1 MEKETFVLVDNVPTK
16 KAIDGSIIMESSN
29 YFNLTEQ
36 EVCGGDKEISKNS
49 QKKTYPTVRCTTD
62 IFCWLKC
69 VYESVRLKVK
79 IENPEKATLPIMKQY
94 LKFIRDDVPSCTRF
108 PNRCYILSR
117 NVTRTLL
124 LFKGLNRNFTDT
136 HEYLSQLSE
145 LLTIYTTLELIYS
158 TKFEESKIAV
168 ANRISLNYDVHLKE
182 FDQIYIIKILI
193 SIKNFY
199 QQKEVMRKLFEKYLK
214 RKCVCASQKE
224 LPDKIFVMYLIAYK
238 YWISLEDDLDEK
250 SKIEDIANAFMRP
263 STTLRRNY
271 LYAPY
276 IPAYKVTNQN
286 ATKCILS
293 QSFNLLSLTKA
304 VENDEQRTGRS
315 PSRDIIDLS
324 VCCDDNHLD
333 LTQNESSEVV
343 AFPKVK
349 LERPE
354 IIATVDL
361 TTCKWDHDLNW
372 LDTLIGKVRSLC
384 SVSSCMNIVE
394 IIDLDNDTTE
404 NIHDPEVS
412 NTNDNCTETVSI
424 EKSAN
429 NMSKLNNLS
438 PNDLETGMDSPFGIN
453 KMNKDN
459 ESTEIVSFAAEVVNS
474 TSFLRQNVNLSTKST
489 EHINESPL
497 NADDNLRPEID
508 IRSHTEKIIWSQPVP
523 KASKSDDIQDEANDQ
538 GADMS
543 CLVNCGASDQ
553 LVSSV
558 RIPANEVKEDET
570 NQNVDPESSQ
580 LEIIKPSNRECNSEA
595 DSSDPSERRDV
606 HNFALSDVGKDD
618 LVKNVVEQQK
628 MTKEFC
634 ADLILSNEKNRNMA
648 ANHKVTDTL
657 GTNTMKDLK
666 KNNSIVDGEN
676 KVLDN
681 GKQNPISEVC
691 NVLEDSVNSETKGE
705 PSCEVYE
712 ESPNVLSFE
721 PFNIDD
727 RKISINSTGLNI
739 KTYSNRHKKLPKNK
753 LSTVDTTIGGAHSGE
768 EKSSGNPC
776 DISKSEYSNELLHF
790 SNELNS
796 NSVEYQKSGGGVETY
811 ESAESQKD
819 LFTDIAA
826 KKADID
832 VLQDSLTSLG
842 NIDDCSLQ
850 NLLDDEDDNIIKD
863 IAKKLTVN
871 SKRGQ
876 VKKKKDEAHNMNK
889 RKNLPHSENT
899 LLDLPI
905 FSSSSEE
912 NDDSGDSNILSIL
925 DDSDNTE
932 EESVN
937 IISSHENQDDTPVQK
952 ILPKMELSGTK
963 GSQNGNIIFRVI
975 PKPFDKK
982 KNIDSTWLDPTL
994 DFEENFVNTN
1004 QHEITSPPMEQF
1016 TKSDK
1021 TLFKTYLDKAND
1033 TLCGKL
1039 DEKNRNEPVPSSQEI
1054 VGSNIKQKAD
1064 ANVNVPLT
1072 FVNISETPSVPYNQ
1086 RRKTVS
1092 FLGIQPEAN
1101 QKEKH
1106 FFKTPGDLT
1115 QSTFQQSS
1123 LPGKECWTAAINTY
1137 RSNSQLNMKSTAPS
1151 SSKDNV
1157 TPINLN
1163 SKSSSSFATDPGGN
1177 QNYGYI
1183 DEKLFKARVWIQRM
1197 DNESLLLRYLNNRGR
1212 NDRIKK
1218 NDFVRRHVSDFDKY
1232 LQQKRTGSH
1241 KRNKSKRSFYSR
1253 TSVSSSKSTN
1263 CKKEIDIKL
1272 SKKSV
1277 VLLTDIAKDPEY
1289 GNYFQT
1295 LGNSKKIIP
1304 NMLRKSNDTQK
1315 KSGRASAKCLV
1326 SGNQRGAFSVLIQKQ
1341 DYTSQFRKRTSTDS
1355 PEIVI
1360 NIFNNLKSNSKM
1372 SDKSAIS
1379 KSKRR
1384 RCDGHNFNLE
1394 RNSEMNKLSIDEL
1407 RFDDVTSSVSPHF
1420 YSHSSI
1426 DTGQRN
1432 NLLREDAQNNTNK
1445 FRDLGYCINSY
1456 SRSVKNDKNDTSHD
1470 HMKRFGQDKSVVHN
1484 RLRKKYFITN
1494 IAKLENSHF
1503 RNEDD
1508 GGDNQVTSTQDNIP
1522 LASTTV
1528 GASKAPITEV
1538 DIQNDHIDTT
1548 LEESKS
1554 VGIIG
1559 FKGSGGELFPQQK
1572 NQTADYNEKKI
1583 TTPSSKLDACD
1594 LPSTTTN
1601 IDFCNKNHDNISE
1614 TENAVVTTKKAEDSK
1629 RINTKDDSTSIS
1641 SRMSSFSRESDHEPL
1656 TNIRK
1661 RLNDSTNV
1669 AVVGSLNK
1677 FNLMDSTKTYSN
1689 VDSIKTVFVPPDIE
1703 KIIEAEDSLLH

>member
-1 MEKETFVLVDNVPTK
+1 M
-16 KAIDGSIIMESSN
+16 
-29 YFNLTEQ
+29 
-36 EVCGGDKEISKNS
+36 
-49 QKKTYPTVRCTTD
+49 
-62 IFCWLKC
+62 
-69 VYESVRLKVK
+69 
-79 IENPEKATLPIMKQY
+79 
-94 LKFIRDDVPSCTRF
+94 
-108 PNRCYILSR
+108 
-117 NVTRTLL
+117 
-124 LFKGLNRNFTDT
+124 
-136 HEYLSQLSE
+136 
-145 LLTIYTTLELIYS
+145 
-158 TKFEESKIAV
+158 
-168 ANRISLNYDVHLKE
+168 
-182 FDQIYIIKILI
+182 
-193 SIKNFY
+193 
-199 QQKEVMRKLFEKYLK
+199 
-214 RKCVCASQKE
+214 
-224 LPDKIFVMYLIAYK
+224 
-238 YWISLEDDLDEK
+238 
-250 SKIEDIANAFMRP
+250 
-263 STTLRRNY
+263 
-271 LYAPY
+271 
-276 IPAYKVTNQN
+276 
-286 ATKCILS
+286 
-293 QSFNLLSLTKA
+293 
-304 VENDEQRTGRS
+304 
-315 PSRDIIDLS
+315 
-324 VCCDDNHLD
+324 CCDDNHLD

-412 NTNDNCTETVSI
+412 NTNDNCTETASI

-595 DSSDPSERRDV
+595 DSSDPSERGDV

-1064 ANVNVPLT
+1064 ANVNV
-1072 FVNISETPSVPYNQ
+1072 
-1086 RRKTVS
+1086 
-1092 FLGIQPEAN
+1092 
-1101 QKEKH
+1101 
-1106 FFKTPGDLT
+1106 
-1115 QSTFQQSS
+1115 
-1123 LPGKECWTAAINTY
+1123 
-1137 RSNSQLNMKSTAPS
+1137 
-1151 SSKDNV
+1151 
-1157 TPINLN
+1157 
-1163 SKSSSSFATDPGGN
+1163 
-1177 QNYGYI
+1177 
-1183 DEKLFKARVWIQRM
+1183 
-1197 DNESLLLRYLNNRGR
+1197 
-1212 NDRIKK
+1212 
-1218 NDFVRRHVSDFDKY
+1218 
-1232 LQQKRTGSH
+1232 
-1241 KRNKSKRSFYSR
+1241 
-1253 TSVSSSKSTN
+1253 
-1263 CKKEIDIKL
+1263 
-1272 SKKSV
+1272 
-1277 VLLTDIAKDPEY
+1277 
-1289 GNYFQT
+1289 
-1295 LGNSKKIIP
+1295 
-1304 NMLRKSNDTQK
+1304 
-1315 KSGRASAKCLV
+1315 
-1326 SGNQRGAFSVLIQKQ
+1326 
-1341 DYTSQFRKRTSTDS
+1341 
-1355 PEIVI
+1355 
-1360 NIFNNLKSNSKM
+1360 SNSKL
-1372 SDKSAIS
+1372 SEISCISILAI
-1379 KSKRR
+1379 
-1384 RCDGHNFNLE
+1384 FLQA
-1394 RNSEMNKLSIDEL
+1394 MAI
-1407 RFDDVTSSVSPHF
+1407 FSP
-1420 YSHSSI
+1420 
-1426 DTGQRN
+1426 
-1432 NLLREDAQNNTNK
+1432 
-1445 FRDLGYCINSY
+1445 
-1456 SRSVKNDKNDTSHD
+1456 
-1470 HMKRFGQDKSVVHN
+1470 
-1484 RLRKKYFITN
+1484 
-1494 IAKLENSHF
+1494 
-1503 RNEDD
+1503 
-1508 GGDNQVTSTQDNIP
+1508 
-1522 LASTTV
+1522 
-1528 GASKAPITEV
+1528 
-1538 DIQNDHIDTT
+1538 
-1548 LEESKS
+1548 
-1554 VGIIG
+1554 
-1559 FKGSGGELFPQQK
+1559 KGRV
-1572 NQTADYNEKKI
+1572 NI
-1583 TTPSSKLDACD
+1583 TTD
-1594 LPSTTTN
+1594 
-1601 IDFCNKNHDNISE
+1601 
-1614 TENAVVTTKKAEDSK
+1614 
-1629 RINTKDDSTSIS
+1629 SIS
-1641 SRMSSFSRESDHEPL
+1641 
-1656 TNIRK
+1656 I
-1661 RLNDSTNV
+1661 
-1669 AVVGSLNK
+1669 
-1677 FNLMDSTKTYSN
+1677 
-1689 VDSIKTVFVPPDIE
+1689 
-1703 KIIEAEDSLLH
+1703 